1 MTMGITVS
9 DALRAPGAAG
19 ALVSAGVSRVDSPK
33 RGNPP
38 RRPPPAGRRWGIHLA
53 GLWASGLPGFW
64 PSAGQCSMR
73 QGGRPPRPTTVFPT
87 RQPGTPRGPLIV
99 ANPSSPGH
107 GSGLGRVAGVLTRAP
122 DVEETLDFRAH
133 RQAGRKAA
141 LVSPG
146 FRAETEAR
154 NWRPCLP
161 ARPTVRSAAL
171 RLCCPSAFIPVCSPA
186 RPASARLPAL
196 LLVCSTIHVPAFQIK
211 HNICTC

>member
-1 MTMGITVS
+1 MTRCAHQVRGSAGFGRRVTGRKPKKRKPATAS
-9 DALRAPGAAG
+9 APGG
-19 ALVSAGVSRVDSPK
+19 TQVGD
-33 RGNPP
+33 PP
-38 RRPPPAGRRWGIHLA
+38 GGPLGFR
-53 GLWASGLPGFW
+53 ASGLL
-64 PSAGQCSMR
+64 AVTVAQCSMR

-87 RQPGTPRGPLIV
+87 RQSGTPRGPLIV

-122 DVEETLDFRAH
+122 DVEETLDFHGH

-161 ARPTVRSAAL
+161 ARPTARSAAL
-171 RLCCPSAFIPVCSPA
+171 RLCRPSAFIPACSPA
-186 RPASARLPAL
+186 RPRISAPARSPARLLDHSRARIPNKTQHLHL
-196 LLVCSTIHVPAFQIK
+196 LDAYLR
-211 HNICTC
+211 

>member
-1 MTMGITVS
+1 M
-9 DALRAPGAAG
+9 
-19 ALVSAGVSRVDSPK
+19 SRVDSPK

-53 GLWASGLPGFW
+53 GLWASGPLGFRASGLPGFRA
-64 PSAGQCSMR
+64 SVGQCSMR
-73 QGGRPPRPTTVFPT
+73 QGGRPPRPTIVFST
-87 RQPGTPRGPLIV
+87 RQPGTLRGPLIV

-122 DVEETLDFRAH
+122 DVEETLEFRGH

-161 ARPTVRSAAL
+161 ARPTAGSAAL
-171 RLCCPSAFIPVCSPA
+171 PPVCFYPRLFACPRISAPARSPA
-186 RPASARLPAL
+186 RLLGHSRARIPNKTQHLHL
-196 LLVCSTIHVPAFQIK
+196 LDAYLH
-211 HNICTC
+211 